1 MSREFRELLK
11 KIGSGAHTHKNLTF
25 DEAGLA
31 LKMMLEEV
39 ATPAQIGAFLIAHR
53 IKRPTSEELGGM
65 LKTYNQ
71 LGATLAPLN
80 NSSPLTILGI
90 PYDGRTRTAPISPI
104 TALILSSM
112 NVPVLMH
119 GGTTMP
125 TKYGLT
131 LAEIWASLDLNLT
144 NLSVTQVDKLL
155 AKTNFGFLYLP
166 NHFPLAHNL
175 VTYRDQIGKRPPLAT
190 LELIWHP
197 YEGKTHLMAGYV
209 HPPTE
214 KMIKGALH
222 LNGKEKFTLIK
233 GLEGSGD
240 LKLSQ
245 TNIITID
252 RHDSSEGSEYLKI
265 NPRQYNLDGDDPV
278 LTDKS
283 TYVQELQKTIQG
295 KQSSLMKSSILNGG
309 FYLWRCDVTQSLEE
323 GFTITEKLLQ
333 TGKLEEQLNFI
344 RHQLIELRSYT

>member
-1 MSREFRELLK
+1 MSNEFRELLK

-53 IKRPTSEELGGM
+53 IKRPTAEELAGM
-65 LKTYNQ
+65 LNTYNR
-71 LGATLAPLN
+71 LGPKLATLN
-80 NSSPLTILGI
+80 NSLPLTILGI
-90 PYDGRTRTAPISPI
+90 PYDGRTRTTPISPI
-104 TALILSSM
+104 TALVLSSM

-131 LAEIWASLDLNLT
+131 LAEIWTSLDLNLT
-144 NLSVTQVDKLL
+144 NLSIFQVNQLI
-155 AKTNFGFLYLP
+155 ATTNFGFLYLP

-175 VTYRDQIGKRPPLAT
+175 VTYREQIGKRPPLAT

-197 YEGKTHLMAGYV
+197 YEGKSHLMAGYV

-214 KMIKGALH
+214 KMIKGALY
-222 LNGKEKFTLIK
+222 LNGQEKFTLIK
-233 GLEGSGD
+233 GMEGSGD

-245 TNIITID
+245 TNIISVD
-252 RHDSSEGSEYLKI
+252 RHDNSEESQYLKI
-265 NPRQYNLDGDDPV
+265 NAQKYDLEGDDPV
-278 LTDKS
+278 LADKF
-283 TYVQELQKTIQG
+283 TYFQELRTTIQG
-295 KQSSLMKSSILNGG
+295 KQSKLTKSSILNGG
-309 FYLWRCDVTQSLEE
+309 FYLWRCGVTKSLEE
-323 GFTITEKLLQ
+323 GLTITEKLLNN
-333 TGKLEEQLNFI
+333 GKLEEQLSTIHNQI
-344 RHQLIELRSYT
+344 KV

>member
-1 MSREFRELLK
+1 MSSEFRELLK
-11 KIGSGAHTHKNLTF
+11 KIGSGTHTHKNLTF
-25 DEAGLA
+25 AEAGLA

-53 IKRPTSEELGGM
+53 IKRPTAEELGGM
-65 LKTYNQ
+65 LNTYNQ
-71 LGATLAPLN
+71 LGVKLAPLH

-131 LAEIWASLDLNLT
+131 LAEIWASLDLDVT
-144 NLSVTQVDKLL
+144 KLSLTQVDQLL
-155 AKTNFGFLYLP
+155 ATTNFGFLYLP

-175 VTYRDQIGKRPPLAT
+175 VTYREQIGKRPPLAT

-197 YEGKTHLMAGYV
+197 YEGKTHLIAGYV

-214 KMIKGALH
+214 KMIKGALR
-222 LNGKEKFTLIK
+222 LNAKEKFTLIK

-245 TNIITID
+245 TNIISID
-252 RHDSSEGSEYLKI
+252 RHDLPEGFEYLKI
-265 NPRQYNLDGDDPV
+265 NPWQYNLDGDDPV
-278 LTDKS
+278 LADKS
-283 TYVQELQKTIQG
+283 TYFAELHQTIQG
-295 KQSSLMKSSILNGG
+295 KQSSLTKSSIWNGG
-309 FYLWRCDVTQSLEE
+309 FYLWRCDITKTLEE
-323 GFTITEKLLQ
+323 GFTITEKLLES
-333 TGKLEEQLNFI
+333 GKLEEQLNFI
-344 RHQLIELRSYT
+344 RNQILSQKCN